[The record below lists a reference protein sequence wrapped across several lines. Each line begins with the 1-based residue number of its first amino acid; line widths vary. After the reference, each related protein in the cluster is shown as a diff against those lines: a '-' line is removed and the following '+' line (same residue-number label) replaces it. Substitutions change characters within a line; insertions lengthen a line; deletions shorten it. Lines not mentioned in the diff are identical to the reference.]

1 MGQLGFFDL
10 NRRYESPDRTALPPH
25 PPSPAPRDRATRSGV
40 GNRILESQA
49 EKPHEREA
57 VAKLVFRLIVRK
69 IVERL
74 QHQRLEDHHF
84 IPWLASRRIL
94 AFRFAPAKLAFNQ
107 RRMQLGPERFERN
120 HRGNRYKRIVLFGE
134 TFIASVQIEEAKLSH
149 ANLPRSEY
157 ENLESD
163 LRGGGK
169 RLFFEVPKG
178 HHVHGLTTAACVW
191 VTACIGAACAVA
203 EWQIVV
209 LGAFLVLVILV
220 FGGPF
225 EKAIDRRW
233 PG

>member
-134 TFIASVQIEEAKLSH
+134 TFIASVQIKEAKLSH

-169 RLFFEVPKG
+169 RLFFEVPIYLI
-178 HHVHGLTTAACVW
+178 HHGKQLSRGLPCLLRFHFALILTRL
-191 VTACIGAACAVA
+191 ACAG
-203 EWQIVV
+203 WR
-209 LGAFLVLVILV
+209 GDRVIPIRPGV
-220 FGGPF
+220 S
-225 EKAIDRRW
+225 W
-233 PG
+233 P